1 MFHQHGLIDLFYVCN
16 STFIAEIKDEKAR
29 AQPVDG
35 GSKKGMEKGGNGVD
49 SNNAKAEKTTK
60 LGAATEGKS
69 GASKGKVKD
78 FVQIFNQD
86 ADLRTDVDA
95 RGSWRWGNV
104 GIEASSNQAK
114 VQEKVDVDKKPDVPF
129 KVLAS
134 IHFLVEK
141 IAFSFMDTLILVVIF
156 RRLKI

>member
-29 AQPVDG
+29 AQLVDG
-35 GSKKGMEKGGNGVD
+35 GSKKAKEKGGNGVD

-60 LGAATEGKS
+60 LGPAAEVKS
-69 GASKGKVKD
+69 GAVKGKVKD

-86 ADLRTDVDA
+86 AVLRPEADA
-95 RGSWRWGNV
+95 RGSRRWGNV
-104 GIEASSNQAK
+104 GSEASSNQAK
-114 VQEKVDVDKKPDVPF
+114 VQEKVDVDKKPDAPF

-134 IHFLVEK
+134 IQF
-141 IAFSFMDTLILVVIF
+141 FSRKDYIFFMDALILVVIGG
-156 RRLKI
+156 